1 MTKDGGIRRG
11 GPEVK
16 TEDVNGNRHILNKHR
31 FKKGLVFTLACFI
44 HGIKTRR
51 IDINRIFFF
60 LVESLPRRDMSKQKK
75 KAYKPDQCI

>member
-16 TEDVNGNRHILNKHR
+16 TDDVNGNRHILDKHR

-44 HGIKTRR
+44 HGIKTRW
-51 IDINRIFFF
+51 IDVNRTFCLFI
-60 LVESLPRRDMSKQKK
+60 
-75 KAYKPDQCI
+75 